1 MRHSALNNP
10 AYLKLVTGDK
20 DAGAVDT
27 EDRVHFRELFPE
39 SIQFEADDAPTFSLS
54 AVMVVCV
61 IAGMV
66 IGWGLELLGAALIGA
81 L

>member
-20 DAGAVDT
+20 DAGAAET
-27 EDRVHFRELFPE
+27 EERVHFRELFPE
-39 SIQFEADDAPTFSLS
+39 SVQFEADAPTFSLT
-54 AVMVVCV
+54 AVLVVCV